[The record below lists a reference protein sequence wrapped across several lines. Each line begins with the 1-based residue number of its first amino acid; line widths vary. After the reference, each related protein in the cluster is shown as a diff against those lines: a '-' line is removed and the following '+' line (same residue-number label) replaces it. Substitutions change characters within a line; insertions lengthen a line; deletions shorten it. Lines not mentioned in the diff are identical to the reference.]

1 MYPAQHQVVSAMS
14 GAPAHGLTVGAS
26 VTIFSSYSNKQ
37 VGTGTVVRVLQ
48 RWVEVQSSS
57 WRVPVRFRT
66 CAPLRGHRITG
77 GLAEHLNE
85 WIKVPAASAPAIASG
100 QSITPAS

>member
-1 MYPAQHQVVSAMS
+1 MYPAQHQAMSAMP
-14 GAPAHGLTVGAS
+14 GAPAHGLTVGAT
-26 VTIFSSYSNKQ
+26 VAIFSSYSKKQ
-37 VGTGTVVRVLQ
+37 VGTGTVIHVLQ
-48 RWVEVQSSS
+48 HWVEVQSSS

-85 WIKVPAASAPAIASG
+85 WIKIPAASTPAIASG
-100 QSITPAS
+100 QSITPSP